1 MRNVYIW
8 NVSCTFSS
16 LAPSRAY
23 FLDAEVS
30 LTSQCSRISAECVVG
45 VSILRKL
52 SACCGAVPFSGHLRD
67 VVTLIYRS
75 VPCPSPRPRTFAVA
89 SARSRTCPVG
99 RRLLADKCV
108 QRNESVACG
117 RSTRRRIRSLGS
129 SLPNIKSHYWRLLR
143 AYLPCTQRTADR
155 SRRDQSN
162 GNGNYSTNNRIN

>member
-75 VPCPSPRPRTFAVA
+75 VPCPSPRPRTFRSGKCEIENVSRRST
-89 SARSRTCPVG
+89 SACRQVRAAQWISRVWSVDSPTNSLSRQFVTEHQIT
-99 RRLLADKCV
+99 LLALVTCISTVYAENGRPISPWPKQW
-108 QRNESVACG
+108 QRQ
-117 RSTRRRIRSLGS
+117 L
-129 SLPNIKSHYWRLLR
+129 
-143 AYLPCTQRTADR
+143 
-155 SRRDQSN
+155 
-162 GNGNYSTNNRIN
+162 